1 MKWNKQYRKQY
12 MKQYYLDNKEKM
24 DKQRKLNRLKNI
36 EKIKK
41 YMKQYYLDHKEKLKT
56 YGQKHAQKYYEKNKE
71 KLKTYAQKYYEKN
84 KEKVKKITREYRLK
98 NKKRYAELARIWQKK
113 KLKTDPNFKLRKNL
127 RKRIWQEL
135 RQKNKIYSTFKLVGC
150 SVEELWDH
158 LEKKFKPGMTRD
170 NYGLWHVDHIK
181 PCISFDLTKPKQQ
194 KICFHYTNL
203 QPLWAAEN
211 LSKGAKYEME

>member
-1 MKWNKQYRKQY
+1 MSWTKEYRKQY
-12 MKQYYLDNKEKM
+12 MKQYYLDNKEKI
-24 DKQRKLNRLKNI
+24 KTCRQKNRK
-36 EKIKK
+36 
-41 YMKQYYLDHKEKLKT
+41 
-56 YGQKHAQKYYEKNKE
+56 KYYEKNKE
-71 KLKTYAQKYYEKN
+71 KI
-84 KEKVKKITREYRLK
+84 KKINREYRLK
-98 NKKRYAELARIWQKK
+98 NKKRYAELAKIWQKK
-113 KLKTDPNFKLRKNL
+113 KLKKDPNFKLRRNL

-158 LEKKFKPGMTRD
+158 LEKQFKPGMTRD

-181 PCISFDLTKPKQQ
+181 PCISFDLTKPEQQ